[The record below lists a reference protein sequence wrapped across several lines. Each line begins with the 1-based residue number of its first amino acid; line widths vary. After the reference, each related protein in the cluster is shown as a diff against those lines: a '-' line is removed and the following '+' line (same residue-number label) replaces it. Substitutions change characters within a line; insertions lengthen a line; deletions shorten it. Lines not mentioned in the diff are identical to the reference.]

1 MKRRLTK
8 KVSKSPAFK
17 KGVGAQQWAEREKQ
31 RKDGETLETLFKK
44 AFQFDYSCVLRCLSE
59 QSVNT

>member
-1 MKRRLTK
+1 VKRRLTK

-44 AFQFDYSCVLRCLSE
+44 HSNLTTLAS
-59 QSVNT
+59 